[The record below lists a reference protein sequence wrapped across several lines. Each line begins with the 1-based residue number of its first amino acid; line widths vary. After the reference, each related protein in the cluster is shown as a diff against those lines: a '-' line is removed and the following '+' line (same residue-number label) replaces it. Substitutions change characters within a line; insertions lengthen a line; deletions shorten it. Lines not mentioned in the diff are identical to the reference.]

1 MRALGR
7 ILAVLALIVA
17 APASAQTPPE
27 MELPWTDVA
36 PSRVG
41 AVVRAAA
48 LGAADERIGSFT
60 ARRAAAREV
69 ARRRAL
75 AALHAWVDDA
85 LAAVRAPPMEASAVH
100 AAVDRD
106 AHVTGVRPLADGGA
120 VAVMEIGVEA
130 LRAACAREGLP
141 WVD

>member
-1 MRALGR
+1 MRAVGGL
-7 ILAVLALIVA
+7 LALVA
-17 APASAQTPPE
+17 LIAPASAMGQAPPE
-27 MELPWTDVA
+27 MEVPWTDVA
-36 PSRVG
+36 PARAG
-41 AVVRAAA
+41 DVVRAAA

-75 AALHAWVDDA
+75 EALHAWVDDA
-85 LAAVRAPPMEASAVH
+85 LAAVRAPPREASAVH

-106 AHVTGVRPLADGGA
+106 ARVAGTRPLADGGA
-120 VAVMEIGVEA
+120 VMVVEIGVAA
-130 LRAACAREGLP
+130 LRDACAREGLP